1 MVGSHVIRQRREKSR
16 GTRDTIETVLLESAE
31 AKRISK
37 IDINISQHHLN
48 TRDTKSSWFNQNK
61 NCA

>member
-16 GTRDTIETVLLESAE
+16 GRRDTIETVLLESAE

-37 IDINISQHHLN
+37 TDMNISDN
-48 TRDTKSSWFNQNK
+48 IT
-61 NCA
+61 